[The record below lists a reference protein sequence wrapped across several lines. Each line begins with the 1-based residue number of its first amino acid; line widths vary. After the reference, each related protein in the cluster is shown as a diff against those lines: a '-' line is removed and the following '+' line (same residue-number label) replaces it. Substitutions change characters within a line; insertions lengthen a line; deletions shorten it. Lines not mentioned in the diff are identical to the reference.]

1 MSLKTNYERQNNLL
15 LMYHPNPFANKENI
29 IILRIRLH
37 MSLTFWH
44 RCQIFLTVGNNFLVS
59 SDINICKRFTFPA
72 SPWHCMNSGVHAR
85 SMGGE
90 NPLKIHEIY
99 EALTPND
106 SRSDIGS
113 RQTWTSE
120 SAATKQAE
128 DNKKCVPVHFMSVF

>member
-1 MSLKTNYERQNNLL
+1 MSLKTNYERQNNSFF
-15 LMYHPNPFANKENI
+15 MYQPNPFANKENI
-29 IILRIRLH
+29 VILPIRLH

-44 RCQIFLTVGNNFLVS
+44 RCQIFLTVGNNFWVS

-72 SPWHCMNSGVHAR
+72 APRHGINRGVHAR

-99 EALTPND
+99 EALTPCD
-106 SRSDIGS
+106 SRSDVGS
-113 RQTWTSE
+113 RQTWTFK

-128 DNKKCVPVHFMSVF
+128 DN